1 MHVIKFLVTLLF
13 SPRLWVPLNL
23 AAGLYLSLGY
33 PLPPLVPLHW
43 IVTGA
48 IAIAAVAF
56 AVTAMTVYNVTSV
69 QAFVGDIMFDV
80 LFLLLAVAMGSVV
93 VTLSIVSNWS
103 LLGLTFIGIGAVLAI
118 TDLAVSLY
126 GGASKLLEMDKVR
139 TSSLSGGRD

>member
-1 MHVIKFLVTLLF
+1 MDVLKFLVTLLF

-43 IVTGA
+43 IVTGS

-56 AVTAMTVYNVTSV
+56 AFTAMTVYNVTHV
-69 QAFVGDIMFDV
+69 RAFVGDIMFDV

-93 VTLSIVSNWS
+93 VTLSIVKGWP
-103 LLGLTFIGIGAVLAI
+103 LLGLTFICIGAILAL
-118 TDLAVSLY
+118 TDLAISLY

-139 TSSLSGGRD
+139 TSSLGSGRE